1 MSPEDETAASVEVV
15 LRGLEPD
22 VAHLYERVAD
32 LLGPAGAPALLEL
45 ANALIDA
52 GYDEWRGL

>member
-15 LRGLEPD
+15 LRWLEPD

-52 GYDEWRGL
+52 GYDEGRGL